1 MRRRPSAAGV
11 SRARIRMKLI
21 LFAAAARLARGADFC
36 VPAAC
41 RKLAPGAGGFMENLV
56 GDLECCAPRERA
68 GCAAGY
74 RYETRG
80 KCTSGHCEEYAT
92 CCVHCVDGE
101 PCARVDTARFGQT
114 ARRDC
119 GNDDANYVR
128 VWIVMAVMSFVASI
142 GLLVC
147 LFAQYHRSEQQRRL
161 QSARGKRDT
170 HAPARKFS
178 LAVVELLPPDLERG
192 ATPRVQAHEVDV
204 NVGETR
210 GPSVWDPDG
219 DPRGAYAVPA
229 CPQCLTPCRCAPK
242 ACSDRECHL
251 AIGGHVAAH
260 EAESMAREEQLSRS
274 TPPGGVAAPDGD
286 LEAATQAACPRSCS
300 RGTAAASS

>member
-1 MRRRPSAAGV
+1 MGNVETLHAAVERRAADAEGTGGLGGIAVGPGQRPDKGSAFGAVESSAGFLAAAGEV
-11 SRARIRMKLI
+11 DERPGTQAAVA
-21 LFAAAARLARGADFC
+21 FETEAAARLARGADFC

-41 RKLAPGAGGFMENLV
+41 RKLAPGAEDEHSMKNLV

-68 GCAAGY
+68 GCADGY
-74 RYETRG
+74 RYATRG
-80 KCTSGHCEEYAT
+80 KCTSGPCEEYAT

-101 PCARVDTARFGQT
+101 ACTRVDAARFGQT

-119 GNDDANYVR
+119 GSDDANYIR
-128 VWIVMAVMSFVASI
+128 VWIVMAVMCFVASI

-161 QSARGKRDT
+161 QVARGKRDT

-192 ATPRVQAHEVDV
+192 ATPRIQARQLDE

-210 GPSVWDPDG
+210 GAVGVGPRRRPARRVRRACLPAVLDSVP
-219 DPRGAYAVPA
+219 V
-229 CPQCLTPCRCAPK
+229 
-242 ACSDRECHL
+242 
-251 AIGGHVAAH
+251 
-260 EAESMAREEQLSRS
+260 RS
-274 TPPGGVAAPDGD
+274 
-286 LEAATQAACPRSCS
+286 
-300 RGTAAASS
+300 

>member
-1 MRRRPSAAGV
+1 MRL
-11 SRARIRMKLI
+11 RILV
-21 LFAAAARLARGADFC
+21 AAAARLAHGADFC

-41 RKLAPGAGGFMENLV
+41 RKLAPGADDGGFMKDLV

-74 RYETRG
+74 RYATRG

-92 CCVHCVDGE
+92 CCVACVDGE
-101 PCARVDTARFGQT
+101 ACARVDAARFGQT
-114 ARRDC
+114 ARRNC
-119 GNDDANYVR
+119 EDDDYNYIR
-128 VWIVMAVMSFVASI
+128 FWIVMAVMCFVASI

-147 LFAQYHRSEQQRRL
+147 LAAQYHRSESLRRL
-161 QSARGKRDT
+161 QLARGKRDT

-192 ATPRVQAHEVDV
+192 ATPRVRAVPLDE

-229 CPQCLTPCRCAPK
+229 CPQCLTEIETETQ
-242 ACSDRECHL
+242 ACSAKCPCDC
-251 AIGGHVAAH
+251 HVAAP
-260 EAESMAREEQLSRS
+260 EAESMAREEELSRS
-274 TPPGGVAAPDGD
+274 TAPDGVEALAATPSAPPDGD
-286 LEAATQAACPRSCS
+286 LEAAT
-300 RGTAAASS
+300 

>member
-1 MRRRPSAAGV
+1 
-11 SRARIRMKLI
+11 
-21 LFAAAARLARGADFC
+21 
-36 VPAAC
+36 
-41 RKLAPGAGGFMENLV
+41 
-56 GDLECCAPRERA
+56 
-68 GCAAGY
+68 
-74 RYETRG
+74 
-80 KCTSGHCEEYAT
+80 
-92 CCVHCVDGE
+92 
-101 PCARVDTARFGQT
+101 
-114 ARRDC
+114 
-119 GNDDANYVR
+119 
-128 VWIVMAVMSFVASI
+128 MAVMCFVASI

-161 QSARGKRDT
+161 QVARGKRDT

-192 ATPRVQAHEVDV
+192 ATPRIQARQLDE

-260 EAESMAREEQLSRS
+260 EAESMAREEELSRS
-274 TPPGGVAAPDGD
+274 RPPDGVAAPDGD

>member
-1 MRRRPSAAGV
+1 
-11 SRARIRMKLI
+11 MKLI
-21 LFAAAARLARGADFC
+21 LFAAAARLAHGAEFC

-41 RKLAPGAGGFMENLV
+41 RKLAPGADDGGFMKDLV

-68 GCAAGY
+68 GCADGY

-80 KCTSGHCEEYAT
+80 KCASGHCEEHAT

-101 PCARVDTARFGQT
+101 PCARVDAARFGQA

-161 QSARGKRDT
+161 QAARGKRDT

-192 ATPRVQAHEVDV
+192 ATPRVRAVPLDE

-242 ACSDRECHL
+242 ACSEQDPCH

-274 TPPGGVAAPDGD
+274 TPPDGD
-286 LEAATQAACPRSCS
+286 LEAATQPASTNQNPIDLRNGWSHGEWNGWAAEDEGGDGS
-300 RGTAAASS
+300 

>member
-1 MRRRPSAAGV
+1 
-11 SRARIRMKLI
+11 MKLI
-21 LFAAAARLARGADFC
+21 LFAAAARLAAGDDFC

-41 RKLAPGAGGFMENLV
+41 RKLAPGAEDEHSMKNLV

-68 GCAAGY
+68 GCADGY
-74 RYETRG
+74 RYATRG
-80 KCTSGHCEEYAT
+80 KCTSGPCEEYAT

-101 PCARVDTARFGQT
+101 ACARVDAARFGQT

-119 GNDDANYVR
+119 GSDDANYIR

-161 QSARGKRDT
+161 QVKRDT

-192 ATPRVQAHEVDV
+192 ATPRVEARSLEPP
-204 NVGETR
+204 VGETR

-242 ACSDRECHL
+242 ACSEQDPCH
-251 AIGGHVAAH
+251 AIGGHVAAP
-260 EAESMAREEQLSRS
+260 EAESMAREEELSRS
-274 TPPGGVAAPDGD
+274 TPPDCALAATPSAPPDGD
-286 LEAATQAACPRSCS
+286 LEAATQAAYPRLTADGTPT
-300 RGTAAASS
+300 GTAPDLEAAT